1 MRSETMYCSDR
12 MPDHVTNYVQLYKRQ
27 ADNMS
32 QTVYCL
38 DRMAD
43 HVLQVMRYC
52 LDIVIIVI
60 MSETMYTTWD
70 ITADH
75 VSETMSVNNWL
86 TLSQ

>member
-12 MPDHVTNYVQLYKRQ
+12 MPDHVTNYVQLYERQ

-32 QTVYCL
+32 HTVYCL
-38 DRMAD
+38 ERMAY
-43 HVLQVMRYC
+43 HVLQVMCYC
-52 LDIVIIVI
+52 LDIVAV
-60 MSETMYTTWD
+60 MSDTMYTTWD

-75 VSETMSVNNWL
+75 VSEAMSVNNWL